1 MSESAA
7 PLRPE
12 LFVDPV
18 AVRQQAARL
27 SRADTAPWLHAEV
40 ARRMAERLDI
50 IKLKPSLILNWG
62 ADLSASIELLQQAY
76 PEAQQWLVDRWAV
89 QQQRNL
95 QRLQRPWWRR
105 LGGQAR
111 LSALSA
117 VNVPDAQAQMLWA
130 NLNLHASEDVQA
142 LLRRWQQWLA
152 VDGFVMFSCLGPD
165 SLRELR
171 ELYAELG
178 WGLPMP
184 AWQDM
189 HDIGDQMVEA
199 GFADPVMDQER
210 LTLTWA
216 DSAALLKDLRALG
229 GNTAPSRHTGLR
241 TPRWRAR
248 LEQALQ
254 QRLGDGGS
262 GRLCLT
268 LELVYGHA
276 FKPQARARV
285 ASETSIGLDQMRAM
299 VRGTRTPR

>member
-1 MSESAA
+1 
-7 PLRPE
+7 
-12 LFVDPV
+12 
-18 AVRQQAARL
+18 
-27 SRADTAPWLHAEV
+27 
-40 ARRMAERLDI
+40 MAERLDI

-62 ADLSASIELLQQAY
+62 ADLSASIELLQGAY
-76 PEAQQWLVDRWAV
+76 PEAQQWLVDRWTA

-105 LGGQAR
+105 LGGQAK
-111 LSALSA
+111 LSALNA
-117 VNVPDAQAQMLWA
+117 VNLPDAQAQMLWA
-130 NLNLHASEDVQA
+130 NLNLHTSEDVPA